1 MCDNRSA
8 QSVAIMLWCHIVSP
22 QNHLHSLH
30 VISPNLISSGGE
42 CDVAGSCRQKASS
55 AGTEVQHHPAE
66 ATGAAA
72 PPATGSLAKVSHIA
86 PTMLAPLFF
95 QSAKQPL
102 GRSCNM
108 HGTAITL
115 KADMPAAHNR
125 GIVPVLSTS
134 ALLPS
139 SRCQTHQQ
147 VLSGNPALA
156 FALAMPWQS
165 LH

>member
-1 MCDNRSA
+1 
-8 QSVAIMLWCHIVSP
+8 MLWCLTLSP
-22 QNHLHSLH
+22 QNHLHSLYVVPPH
-30 VISPNLISSGGE
+30 LIPSGATF
-42 CDVAGSCRQKASS
+42 DVAGSCRQEASS
-55 AGTEVQHHPAE
+55 AGAEIQHHPAE

-72 PPATGSLAKVSHIA
+72 PSATGSLAKVSHIA

-156 FALAMPWQS
+156 FALAMPWQI
-165 LH
+165 LHPHPLCIDMLDQA